1 MDENKNSGIKSN
13 CLIGY
18 KFRVPS
24 KYLKIKEEVQRQ
36 LLKGW
41 VTIILMLNKYHAH

>member
-1 MDENKNSGIKSN
+1 MDENKNSGIISN

-24 KYLKIKEEVQRQ
+24 IYLKIKEELQRQ
-36 LLKGW
+36 LLKDW
-41 VTIILMLNKYHAH
+41 VTIILMLNKYAH

>member
-24 KYLKIKEEVQRQ
+24 KYLKIKEEVQDSSLRV
-36 LLKGW
+36 G
-41 VTIILMLNKYHAH
+41 